1 MYYVLMDIAEGCAP
15 TLIGVYTDREAA
27 EEKQE
32 EYILNEVGKI
42 FNEDPQETGLEN
54 TLYERSR
61 LYKEI
66 AEEVVILTAN
76 QIGGMQCSSI

>member
-1 MYYVLMDIAEGCAP
+1 MYYVLMDTTEGCAP

-27 EEKQE
+27 EIRQE
-32 EYILNEVGKI
+32 EYILDEIDKL
-42 FNEDPQETGLEN
+42 FNEDPQETGLED

-76 QIGGMQCSSI
+76 QIGGM